1 MEDIKQNVIIEVKEK
16 GVSEAT
22 TDFGKLETSITETT
36 TANSKGNA
44 ELKKTEEGF
53 KTLKVQLR
61 EAIALQQKMSA
72 QYGSTSAE
80 AIKATKA
87 VAGIKDEIGFQKD
100 LVDSYNPDD
109 KFRKLT
115 QTAGIAALALGG
127 VKDGFS
133 ALGIE
138 SKTLDKI
145 IGSAQAILGVTSAV
159 AGMTDAYEI
168 LTASK
173 KAKSAAEVVEI
184 GTTEALVVAEGQA
197 TVASQGATIA
207 TTLQTAATWAL
218 NAAIAVLTS
227 PILVVVAAIALL
239 VGGIGYLTGAFGDF
253 SGEAELAERASKKLS
268 KEIDKQTEAFEKN
281 AKKTQENND
290 FKLKMRK
297 ASGASEEAIY
307 KETKALKEQE
317 LQLARNNEAQALYN
331 LKKAI
336 FANQADPN
344 ELNAE
349 NQKKAQ
355 EAFTKSKQN
364 IIDTAS
370 ELRAIK
376 QDYLVAERQAETDAE
391 KKAEE
396 EREKQRQKQKDAR
409 IKAEEDENKR
419 KADAKQKQLDADMES
434 AKKAVQILDEL
445 EKSKETPAQKEQREF
460 EEKKA
465 VLEANNLSIIEL
477 EKDHLAKMEAI
488 RKEEDAKFKEK
499 EKEKEIEKLD
509 DKAKEL
515 DDETLTNEEK
525 RIRLDEET
533 KLVNETLYL
542 TEDEKTARLKEISN
556 QRIDIDNAEKE
567 QKEAIQTAQID
578 IAERGIQLVAGV
590 FGKSKAIQKGA
601 IIAENAIGIGK
612 QIIANNTANAGALA
626 TPQAIATSGASAVP
640 VIALNN
646 ISTGIGIASTIAA
659 TAKALSAVGGGGAS
673 GGGSNQRATPTR
685 NVAQVGFQGSSE
697 NQIGTAF
704 AKYQKEQPP
713 IQAFVVSQ
721 SVTDQ
726 QELDRKKELQNSF

>member
-22 TDFGKLETSITETT
+22 TDFGKLETSISETT

-44 ELKKTEEGF
+44 EMKKTEEGF

-87 VAGIKDEIGFQKD
+87 VAGIKDEIGFQKQ

-159 AGMTDAYEI
+159 SGMSDAYAV

-173 KAKSAAEVVEI
+173 RAKTAAEVVEI
-184 GTTEALVVAEGQA
+184 GTAGALVGAEVAVTGA
-197 TVASQGATIA
+197 TTGATIA
-207 TTLQTAATWAL
+207 TTAQAAATWAL
-218 NAAIAVLTS
+218 NAAIAILTS
-227 PILVVVAAIALL
+227 PILLVVAAIALL

-268 KEIDKQTEAFEKN
+268 KEIDKQSEAFEKN
-281 AKKTQENND
+281 SKKTQENND
-290 FKLKMRK
+290 FRLKMLK

-336 FANQADPN
+336 FANLADPN

-355 EAFTKSKQN
+355 EAFTKAKEN
-364 IIDTAS
+364 VVNTAK
-370 ELRAIK
+370 AIREVK

-396 EREKQRQKQKDAR
+396 EREKARQKAKDAR
-409 IKAEEDENKR
+409 IKAGEDEKKR
-419 KADAKQKQLDADMES
+419 IADAKQKQIDADKQS
-434 AKKAVQILDEL
+434 ALEADAIIQEL
-445 EKSKETPAQKEQREF
+445 QRSKETPAQKEEREF
-460 EEKKA
+460 AEKKA
-465 VLEANNLSIIEL
+465 VLEKNKKSIEDL

-488 RKEEDAKFKEK
+488 KAD
-499 EKEKEIEKLD
+499 EKLKAEEAENEYWSKESETAVKRTD
-509 DKAKEL
+509 EQIRIDQVLVDQKAKNK
-515 DDETLTNEEK
+515 DDIMATGDALIEGAKML
-525 RIRLDEET
+525 
-533 KLVNETLYL
+533 
-542 TEDEKTARLKEISN
+542 
-556 QRIDIDNAEKE
+556 
-567 QKEAIQTAQID
+567 
-578 IAERGIQLVAGV
+578 AG
-590 FGKSKAIQKGA
+590 KNKKIQKAA
-601 IIAENAIGIGK
+601 IIAEGGVALGKIGMNIAEGVSK
-612 QIIANNTANAGALA
+612 DSASGAVASVPMIIKTIATGAVATVGVITNTARAL
-626 TPQAIATSGASAVP
+626 
-640 VIALNN
+640 
-646 ISTGIGIASTIAA
+646 
-659 TAKALSAVGGGGAS
+659 KALGEGGSAGGGGS
-673 GGGSNQRATPTR
+673 SPLPTR

-704 AKYQKEQPP
+704 AKSQKEQPP
-713 IQAFVVSQ
+713 IEAFVVSQ
-721 SVTDQ
+721 AITNQ
-726 QELDRKKELQNSF
+726 QEYDRKKELQNSF